1 MYLSPASAFYT
12 YLYYRVRQSR
22 IVETIRVYGLVRP
35 ACKSTQL
42 QLEHDFNT
50 VAGTVDP
57 LCVTRLAPLDTT
69 SQLGV
74 PPQVALSS
82 LLGDFRVQAIVCFS
96 VLACLSCWTAFIFAN
111 ACTPVSYTHLTL
123 PTICSV

>member
-74 PPQVALSS
+74 PPQVALSN
-82 LLGDFRVQAIVCFS
+82 LRDFSAECTSVPALVCWEGAWDS
-96 VLACLSCWTAFIFAN
+96 VSAFVGQLR
-111 ACTPVSYTHLTL
+111 TYSG
-123 PTICSV
+123 